1 MKRRKDSVMWMNAA
15 WKCLIED
22 WSKVEWNHVVWFSQC
37 NPKQAFILWMAIRVW
52 KRIQVK
58 SNMYRRS
65 HSMQNVVDVLAAK
78 AFKNNI
84 NNIAYRLILSPSV
97 YYIWNERNKRMF
109 PNTSRTQDELA
120 GYTENNVGDM
130 LKCLKA
136 LSRPLL
142 GMDKCN
148 IEVSLENCDNVK
160 EAEGKDDLVV
170 EMEVNWKLR
179 RMQGSGD
186 KYVENEQS
194 KHDEIKADMKNN
206 TCVGVAVKNQTEYD
220 KKLIDILTEIDFLLK
235 ILCMIGSLMYA
246 LYAVFFGTP
255 HKDVGK
261 NNEEERAEC
270 SSKNE
275 KVEKNREE
283 GNRSMA
289 DNEDFVEV
297 QNRRNVGMGNV
308 KAKPVSQFEFQPKR
322 KHGKTMQSNV
332 DLSAI
337 PASRN
342 RKVMEFLKEIL
353 FLLVY
358 YGMGDDEECGEN
370 RKNRDNTSGVKWIA
384 ALRESF
390 PGAIGFPLP
399 PPNKYYLCDAAY
411 ANTRGFL
418 APYRNTRNVIERSY
432 GVLKARFPILKQMA
446 SYKFEVQRDVV
457 IACFAIHNFIRKCNI
472 QDHLFEE
479 FDEDS
484 IFNNEEEFEGHVEEE
499 ADAQMGCQNSQTL
512 LADVCDEIA
521 NWDVTRVLS
530 FQLDVKV

>member
-1 MKRRKDSVMWMNAA
+1 MQSPNVVESRDEHLDPNPGIEPYQNGADSELEFGVLQFSKGSLEKEKLPLLNHISIPTLSSRKDSVMWMNAA

-297 QNRRNVGMGNV
+297 QNRRNVGMVEKVKGLTINLIHSLQSMGTTIREMLKLSLFHSLNFNPKGNMGKLCKAMVV
-308 KAKPVSQFEFQPKR
+308 KK
-322 KHGKTMQSNV
+322 
-332 DLSAI
+332 
-337 PASRN
+337 
-342 RKVMEFLKEIL
+342 
-353 FLLVY
+353 
-358 YGMGDDEECGEN
+358 
-370 RKNRDNTSGVKWIA
+370 
-384 ALRESF
+384 
-390 PGAIGFPLP
+390 
-399 PPNKYYLCDAAY
+399 
-411 ANTRGFL
+411 
-418 APYRNTRNVIERSY
+418 
-432 GVLKARFPILKQMA
+432 
-446 SYKFEVQRDVV
+446 
-457 IACFAIHNFIRKCNI
+457 
-472 QDHLFEE
+472 
-479 FDEDS
+479 
-484 IFNNEEEFEGHVEEE
+484 
-499 ADAQMGCQNSQTL
+499 
-512 LADVCDEIA
+512 
-521 NWDVTRVLS
+521 
-530 FQLDVKV
+530 